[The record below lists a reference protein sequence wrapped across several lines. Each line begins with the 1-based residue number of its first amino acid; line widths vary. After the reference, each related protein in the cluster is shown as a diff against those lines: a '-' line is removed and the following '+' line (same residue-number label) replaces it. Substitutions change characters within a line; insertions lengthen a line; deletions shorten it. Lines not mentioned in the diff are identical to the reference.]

1 MARDIDKTYTT
12 ETGNKKDDALNLI
25 FLIFIKTI
33 AQRQESQKK

>member
-12 ETGNKKDDALNLI
+12 ETGNLKDYALNLF
-25 FLIFIKTI
+25 FLIFIKAI